1 LYESAIH
8 FAPKCNSKV
17 TPEFATLP
25 KSEFRAERTAN
36 IHEIA
41 ADLFWHS
48 IIVREKRGDLAS
60 DASFAQTRNDMIEK
74 NKTTA
79 VAEDSKS
86 LYELKNTKGMV
97 VGKDRIERFQTAFR
111 GEVIQPTDFGYE
123 RARKIWNASI
133 DRHPGIIARCSGVAD
148 VVAAVNFARENEL
161 LVAVRGGGHNVSGK
175 ALCDDGIVID
185 LSGMKGVHVDAKN
198 HSARVQG
205 GATLRDVDRETHVFG
220 WAVPAG
226 VISKTGIAGLA
237 LGGGVGWL
245 VRKYG
250 LTCDNVLSF
259 DIVTAD
265 GSPRVASAKE
275 NEDLFWA
282 LRGGGGNF
290 GVVTSF
296 EFRVHPVSTVLG
308 GLVIYPRERA
318 VEVLRFYR
326 DFTQSAPEE
335 LTAYCAL
342 MHTPDGIPAV
352 AVIACYCGDLT
363 EGEKVFKPLRALGSP
378 MLDEIQPM
386 PFPQMQTLLDP
397 AFPDG
402 NQNYWK
408 STFLRELSDDAI
420 AVLVE
425 HANRATSPLSGVT
438 IEFYGGAASRVGVSE
453 TAFAQRQ
460 AQYDLPILAQWV
472 DPGESQRHI
481 GWARGLADS
490 MRPFSS
496 GAYFLNFLGEEGEDT
511 IKAAYGPNYERL
523 MAIKKKYDPKNF
535 FCMNQNIK
543 PKV

>member
-1 LYESAIH
+1 ME
-8 FAPKCNSKV
+8 
-17 TPEFATLP
+17 E
-25 KSEFRAERTAN
+25 
-36 IHEIA
+36 
-41 ADLFWHS
+41 
-48 IIVREKRGDLAS
+48 
-60 DASFAQTRNDMIEK
+60 
-74 NKTTA
+74 NKP
-79 VAEDSKS
+79 
-86 LYELKNTKGMV
+86 LCELKNTKGMV
-97 VGKDRIERFQTAFR
+97 VSHDRIERFQAAFR
-111 GEVIQPTDFGYE
+111 GEVIQPGDSGYE

-133 DRHPGIIARCSGVAD
+133 DKHPGIIARCSGVAD

-161 LVAVRGGGHNVSGK
+161 LVAVRGGGHNVSGR

-185 LSGMKGVHVDAKN
+185 LSGMKGIHVDAKN

-205 GATLRDVDRETHVFG
+205 GATLGDVDRETHVFG
-220 WAVPAG
+220 LAVPAG
-226 VISKTGIAGLA
+226 IISKTGIAGLA

-265 GSPRVASAKE
+265 GNPRVASANE

-308 GLVIYPRERA
+308 GLVIYPRDRA

-363 EGEKVFKPLRALGSP
+363 EGEKVFKPLRAFGSP

-386 PFPQMQTLLDP
+386 PFPQMQTLLDA

-453 TAFAQRQ
+453 SAFAQRQ
-460 AQYDLPILAQWV
+460 AQYDLLILAQWV

-511 IKAAYGPNYERL
+511 IKAATVPTTTGSWPSRRSTTL
-523 MAIKKKYDPKNF
+523 RTSFA
-535 FCMNQNIK
+535 
-543 PKV
+543 